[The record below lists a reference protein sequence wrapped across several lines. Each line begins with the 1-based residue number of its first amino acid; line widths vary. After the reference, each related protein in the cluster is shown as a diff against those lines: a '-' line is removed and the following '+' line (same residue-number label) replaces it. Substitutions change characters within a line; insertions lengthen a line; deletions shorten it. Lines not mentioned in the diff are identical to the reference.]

1 MQVMV
6 SKKIAATAAL
16 ALAFVAGAANAQ
28 EPASKWF
35 VHVGPAYVDPA
46 ESASLT
52 MGGAPVPGGDVSIDG
67 EWTLA
72 GEVGRYVTPH
82 IAVALAVGVPPK
94 FNVDAA
100 GSIAAL
106 GRAGTMTGGPA
117 GLLVQYHFSPEA
129 RFSPYVGAGASFL
142 IVFDTEDGVLN
153 DLKANS
159 AVGGA
164 VQAGA
169 DFWIND
175 KWGAFVDV
183 KKAWVGTVA
192 KANLGPFPIR
202 ARVDVDPVVA
212 SAGLSYRV

>member
-1 MQVMV
+1 V

-28 EPASKWF
+28 EPARKWF
-35 VHVGPAYVDPA
+35 VHVGPAFVDPA

-67 EWTLA
+67 EWTLS
-72 GEVGRYVTPH
+72 GEVGRYITPH
-82 IAVALAVGVPPK
+82 VAVALAAGFPPK

-100 GSIAAL
+100 GTIAAL

-117 GLLVQYHFSPEA
+117 GLMVQYHFAPDA
-129 RFSPYVGAGASFL
+129 KVSPYVGAGAAFL
-142 IVFDTEDGVLN
+142 IVFDTEDGALN

-202 ARVDVDPVVA
+202 AEVDVDPIVA
-212 SAGLSYRV
+212 SAGLSYRF